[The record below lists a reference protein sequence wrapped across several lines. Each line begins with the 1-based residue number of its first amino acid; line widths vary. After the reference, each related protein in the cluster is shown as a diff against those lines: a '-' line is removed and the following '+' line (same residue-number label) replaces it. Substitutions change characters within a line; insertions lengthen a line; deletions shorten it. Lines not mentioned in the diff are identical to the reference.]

1 MSSPVDDHR
10 QSGEELV
17 ARCAVLTATDS
28 RTLESDASGDLIQ
41 KRLENAGHE
50 VVSRELVADD
60 RGQIHRRLESWL
72 DASGL
77 DLIIATGG
85 TGISHSDRTPEA
97 VTPLL
102 ERELPGFGELFRRLS
117 YDQIGSAAMLSRA
130 VAGVHGDTAIFALPG
145 SPKAVELAMDE
156 LIVPEIGHL
165 LGLLRR

>member
-1 MSSPVDDHR
+1 M
-10 QSGEELV
+10 
-17 ARCAVLTATDS
+17 ARCAVLTVSDS

-41 KRLENAGHE
+41 ERLEDAGHE

-72 DASGL
+72 EAAEL
-77 DLIIATGG
+77 DLIVTTGG
-85 TGISHSDRTPEA
+85 TGISRSDRTPEA
-97 VTPLL
+97 VRPLL

-117 YDQIGSAAMLSRA
+117 YDQIGAAAMLSRA
-130 VAGVHGDTAIFALPG
+130 TAGVHGDTAIFALPG